1 MIQHMYEHQLAE
13 H

>member
-1 MIQHMYEHQLAE
+1 MYDHQLAE